1 MEIDEL
7 IRELKMDLKDY
18 MITMLADDETFNL
31 AFNYINF
38 EELEKV
44 VPKEYLLM
52 RFDNLNK
59 RGLIKKLDK

>member
-1 MEIDEL
+1 MKIDEL

-31 AFNYINF
+31 AFNYMDF
-38 EELEKV
+38 ELLEKV
-44 VPKEYLLM
+44 VPREYLLM

-59 RGLIKKLDK
+59 RGLIKKLDE

>member
-1 MEIDEL
+1 MDIDKLIKEL
-7 IRELKMDLKDY
+7 TMDLKDY

-31 AFNYINF
+31 AFNYMDF
-38 EELEKV
+38 ELLEKV
-44 VPKEYLLM
+44 VPREYLLM